1 MFRHSLFYFVIL
13 CAAVGIPYLSNE
25 WGSPS
30 NWFSSHRGSS
40 DTGVAGD
47 ATTAVDG
54 SPTGFANLTGAG
66 NPVFGGVTPG
76 GPDAP
81 RAVPL
86 VDIEECLRFDV
97 TAAWIL
103 GRWPRVTA
111 GLPDQDLQGYRV
123 PLVTGTQEDDLA
135 GSLSYYFN
143 KHQHCQRITFQ
154 GTTGDARKLIA
165 YLTMR
170 YGFKQQTS
178 NDPNL
183 YLYQIRWN
191 GGPLSELHIR
201 PARIV
206 RADAPHARFEVLL
219 ALNDASGK

>member
-1 MFRHSLFYFVIL
+1 MFYFLIL

-30 NWFSSHRGSS
+30 QWFSSHRGTS
-40 DTGVAGD
+40 DASAAGD
-47 ATTAVDG
+47 ATAAVDA
-54 SPTGFANLTGAG
+54 SPTGIANLSGAG
-66 NPVFGGVTPG
+66 NPVFGGVTPA

-81 RAVPL
+81 RTVPL

-97 TAAWIL
+97 SAAWIL

-123 PLVTGTQEDDLA
+123 PLITGTREDDLA
-135 GSLSYYFN
+135 GSLTYYFN
-143 KHQHCQRITFQ
+143 KHQRCQRITFQ
-154 GTTGDARKLIA
+154 GTTGDARKLIG
-165 YLTMR
+165 YLTSR

-183 YLYQIRWN
+183 YLYQVRWN

-201 PARIV
+201 PARVV

>member
-1 MFRHSLFYFVIL
+1 MFRHSLFYFLIL

-25 WGSPS
+25 WGKPS
-30 NWFSSHRGSS
+30 QWFSSRSGSS
-40 DTGVAGD
+40 D
-47 ATTAVDG
+47 ATAANDPAASSNG
-54 SPTGFANLTGAG
+54 GPTGIANLSGTGS
-66 NPVFGGVTPG
+66 PVFGGVTPG
-76 GPDAP
+76 ESDAP
-81 RAVPL
+81 RGVPL
-86 VDIEECLRFDV
+86 VGLEECLRFDV
-97 TAAWIL
+97 SAAWIL

-135 GSLSYYFN
+135 GSLTYYFT
-143 KHQHCQRITFQ
+143 KRQRCQRITFQ

-165 YLTMR
+165 YLTGR

-191 GGPLSELHIR
+191 GSPLSEMHIR

-206 RADAPHARFEVLL
+206 RSNEPLARFEVLL
-219 ALNDASGK
+219 AMNDTSGK

>member
-30 NWFSSHRGSS
+30 QWFSGHRGSA
-40 DTGVAGD
+40 DAAAAD
-47 ATTAVDG
+47 ATAAVDG
-54 SPTGFANLTGAG
+54 SPTGIANLTDGG
-66 NPVFGGVTPG
+66 NPVFGGVAPG

-81 RAVPL
+81 RSVPL

-111 GLPDQDLQGYRV
+111 GLPDHDLQGYRV

-135 GSLSYYFN
+135 GSLTYYFN
-143 KHQHCQRITFQ
+143 KNQRCQRITFQ
-154 GTTGDARKLIA
+154 GTTGDARKLIG
-165 YLTMR
+165 YLTAR

-178 NDPNL
+178 SDPNL

-206 RADAPHARFEVLL
+206 RADAPQARFEVLL
-219 ALNDASGK
+219 ALNDSSGK